1 MDSGLYAAC
10 AGMVA
15 RSQALDTIASNVAN
29 SSSAGFRGEQNV
41 FGTVLATARN
51 HRLSSM
57 NQVTN
62 SYGVLSGTRL
72 DETEGTLT
80 RTGNDL
86 DAAIQGSAY
95 FKVQTATGVAY
106 TRNGAFQVSSKGQ
119 LTTATGDLVLGDTG
133 PGVTG
138 PINVPTGKVAISGD
152 GTLSVD
158 GTIAGKLKLA
168 SFAPGTRMLSHGTSY
183 YTAPASAERAATG
196 ATVEQGALEGSNVS
210 PVEGMV
216 ALISAQRSAE
226 SMRHVLSMIDG
237 DMDKTAAQDLPRVS

>member
-10 AGMVA
+10 AGLVA

-41 FGTVLATARN
+41 FGTVLASARN

-72 DETEGTLT
+72 DETEGALT

-86 DAAIQGSAY
+86 DAAVKGPAY

-119 LTTATGDLVLGDTG
+119 LTTATGDPVLGDTG
-133 PGVTG
+133 P
-138 PINVPTGKVAISGD
+138 INVPSGKVMISGD
-152 GTLSVD
+152 GTLSVN

-168 SFAPGTRMLSHGTSY
+168 SFAPGTQMLSHGGSY
-183 YTAPASAERAATG
+183 YTAPASAERPATG
-196 ATVEQGALEGSNVS
+196 AAVEQGALEGSNVS

-237 DMDKTAAQDLPRVS
+237 DMDKTAAQDLPRVG

>member
-1 MDSGLYAAC
+1 MDSGFYAAC

-51 HRLSSM
+51 HRLSSI

-72 DETEGTLT
+72 DETEGMLT

-95 FKVQTATGVAY
+95 FKVQTATGIAY

-119 LTTATGDLVLGDTG
+119 LTTATGDPVLGDTG
-133 PGVTG
+133 P
-138 PINVPTGKVAISGD
+138 INVPSGKVAISGD

-158 GTIAGKLKLA
+158 GTISGKLKLA

-196 ATVEQGALEGSNVS
+196 AAVEQGALEGSNVS

-226 SMRHVLSMIDG
+226 SMRHVLSMIDS

>member
-10 AGMVA
+10 AGLVA
-15 RSQALDTIASNVAN
+15 RTEALDTIASNVAN
-29 SSSAGFRGEQNV
+29 SSSAGYRGQQNV
-41 FGTVLATARN
+41 FGTVLAAARN
-51 HRLSSM
+51 HRLSAV

-72 DETEGTLT
+72 DETQGALT

-86 DAAIQGSAY
+86 DAAIQGPAY

-106 TRNGAFQVSSKGQ
+106 TRNGAFQVSTKGQ
-119 LTTATGDLVLGDTG
+119 LTTATGDAVLGAN
-133 PGVTG
+133 G
-138 PINVPTGKVAISGD
+138 PIHVPNGKVAISGD

-158 GTIAGKLKLA
+158 GTISGKLKLVN
-168 SFAPGTRMLSHGTSY
+168 FAPGTEMLSHGASY
-183 YTAPASAERAATG
+183 YTAPASAESSAKG

-210 PVEGMV
+210 PIDGMV

-226 SMRHVLSMIDG
+226 SMRHVLSMIDI

>member
-10 AGMVA
+10 AGLVA
-15 RSQALDTIASNVAN
+15 RTAALDTIASNVAN

-41 FGTVLATARN
+41 FGTVLATAGH

-62 SYGVLSGTRL
+62 SYGVLSDTRM

-86 DAAIQGSAY
+86 DAAIQGAAY

-106 TRNGAFQVSSKGQ
+106 TRDGAFQVSSKGQ
-119 LTTATGDLVLGDTG
+119 LTTATGDVVLGDTG
-133 PGVTG
+133 P
-138 PINVPTGKVAISGD
+138 INVPNGKVAISGD

-168 SFAPGTRMLSHGTSY
+168 SFAPGTKMLSHGASY
-183 YTAPASAERAATG
+183 YTAPAAAEQAATG
-196 ATVEQGALEGSNVS
+196 ATVEQGELEGSNVS

-216 ALISAQRSAE
+216 ALISAQREAE